1 MGDLKVLSDRGV
13 LVNTSKMA
21 DELDSE
27 QTEDFDSI
35 SHSEAMSLFRM
46 NLAEITGDPLLV
58 GLPSEP
64 TLEEVNSQ
72 IALEHGRAIIVNV
85 LQQDEDRTVLRELS
99 LKILHVM
106 SQ

>member
-1 MGDLKVLSDRGV
+1 MDLED
-13 LVNTSKMA
+13 
-21 DELDSE
+21 
-27 QTEDFDSI
+27 TENFDSI

-64 TLEEVNSQ
+64 TLDEVNSQ

-85 LQQDEDRTVLRELS
+85 LQQDEECTVLREL
-99 LKILHVM
+99 ILEISHIV
-106 SQ
+106 SR